1 MDQNL
6 ETSYH
11 SYDRVRSNK
20 TFFVFLKKPRFLA
33 VNRLVCQLAQAYQL
47 SRLRLFSSISIGFV
61 AIQLQTPRVSI
72 LDRITYCRF
81 LLNAF
86 YPLRSEEKAIFVES
100 NVVPNSSE
108 C

>member
-11 SYDRVRSNK
+11 SYDRVRSNENVLR
-20 TFFVFLKKPRFLA
+20 FPKKPRLLA
-33 VNRLVCQLAQAYQL
+33 VNRLVCRLARSFVAHVKL

-86 YPLRSEEKAIFVES
+86 YPLR
-100 NVVPNSSE
+100 
-108 C
+108 